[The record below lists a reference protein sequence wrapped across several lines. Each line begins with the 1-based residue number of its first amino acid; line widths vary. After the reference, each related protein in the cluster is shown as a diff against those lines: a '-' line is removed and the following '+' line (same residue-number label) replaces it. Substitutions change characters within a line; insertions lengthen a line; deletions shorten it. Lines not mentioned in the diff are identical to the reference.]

1 MKSIDSVIKI
11 ASRCNINCKYC
22 YMYNMGDSS
31 YKLQPKYMTI
41 DTVKNLAIQAKDYCT
56 LKDAKAFH
64 FIFHGGEPLL
74 VKMEYLQK
82 IIDTIKD
89 HLYPEI
95 YPVFS
100 IQTNATLVTDE
111 WALFIKKNKINIG
124 ISLDGDKKIND
135 ENRIDH
141 RGFGTYDRVIKGINI
156 LKKHDINVSILSVI
170 NINSDPVEMYNHL
183 KLLEIDS
190 VDFLIPDHNYDNPPQ
205 MISHDLSYKR
215 KETPYADW
223 LLKIFDL
230 WFLEDKPIDIRLF
243 RYSLIVFL
251 GGNISFD
258 YIGTDTND
266 VFVIETNGDIEPVD
280 SLKICGE
287 NFTKTGRNV
296 NHTSFA
302 EATKTPIIDLY
313 IHSKNKD
320 KQCQQ
325 CQQCPIFEICGG
337 GFIPHRYKSDNG
349 FDNPSIYCSDLIKL
363 FTHIQNKLL
372 NQLDMKDKEKTEYL
386 DTYKIK
392 SVLDTAFA

>member
-1 MKSIDSVIKI
+1 
-11 ASRCNINCKYC
+11 
-22 YMYNMGDSS
+22 MYNMGDSS

>member
-1 MKSIDSVIKI
+1 
-11 ASRCNINCKYC
+11 
-22 YMYNMGDSS
+22 MYNMGDSS

-41 DTVKNLAIQAKDYCT
+41 DTVKNLAIQAKNYCT

-82 IIDTIKD
+82 IIDTIKA
-89 HLYPEI
+89 HLYPEVH
-95 YPVFS
+95 PVFS

-124 ISLDGDKKIND
+124 ISLDGDKKVND

-141 RGFGTYDRVIKGINI
+141 RGFGTYDRVIQGINI
-156 LKKHDINVSILSVI
+156 LKKHEINVSILSVI

-230 WFLEDKPIDIRLF
+230 WFLEEKPIDIRFF

-302 EATKTPIIDLY
+302 EASKTPIIDLY

-372 NQLDMKDKEKTEYL
+372 NQLEIKDKEKTEYL